1 MQAIRTV
8 KLAPTNTRGARIKAT
23 AAAGSITLPY
33 DHSLRHDL
41 EANHRAAAEALVA
54 KMGWNEPGYGGLVT
68 GCLPD
73 GSYCHALTG
82 RGGKGLD

>member
-8 KLAPTNTRGARIKAT
+8 KLPPTNTLGPRIKAT
-23 AAAGSITLPY
+23 AAAGSVTLGY

-41 EANHRAAAEALVA
+41 EANHRSAAQALVE
-54 KMGWNEPGYGGLVT
+54 KMGWRDAAYGRLVS

-73 GSYCHALTG
+73 GSYCHVMTG
-82 RGGKGLD
+82 RDGMGG

>member
-8 KLAPTNTRGARIKAT
+8 KLPATDTKGARVKAT
-23 AAAGSITLPY
+23 AAAGSVTLPY

-41 EANHRAAAEALVA
+41 EANHRAAAEAMVA
-54 KMGWNEPGYGGLVT
+54 KMSWNADGYGTLVS

-73 GSYCHALTG
+73 GSYCHVMSG
-82 RGGKGLD
+82 RDGKGG

>member
-8 KLAPTNTRGARIKAT
+8 KLAPTETKGARIKAT
-23 AAAGSITLPY
+23 AAAGSVILPY
-33 DHSLRHDL
+33 NHSLRHDF

-54 KMGWNEPGYGGLVT
+54 KMEWDADGYGNLAS

-73 GSYCHALTG
+73 GSYCHVLTG
-82 RGGKGLD
+82 RDGKGG